1 MDEFKPLNDWEYQRM
16 MQLLKENSGKTFV
29 QRILRPND
37 FPVLQ
42 HDNGIATHRMSWGE
56 IGNGKYAAFP
66 TVLLEQGGGLKD
78 YGNRAFEQVMKTGNY
93 IEFDNPDEASWFSQ
107 NYKGAWGGLK
117 NKPPR

>member
-16 MQLLKENSGKTFV
+16 MEVLKANANKTFV

-37 FPVLQ
+37 FPVLE
-42 HDNGIATHRMSWGE
+42 HDGGIATHRMAWGE
-56 IGNGKYAAFP
+56 LPNGRAAAFP
-66 TVLLEQGGGLKD
+66 TVLYDGKGLKD
-78 YGNRAFEQVMKTGNY
+78 YGDKAWEQAHKTGNV
-93 IEFDNPDEASWFSQ
+93 IEFDSPDEASWFAQ